1 MNEYLP
7 LIRTAAGVPAV
18 TSRIAWPE
26 IETKLGLS
34 LPEDYKELLQGLPPG
49 RYNDQFIDVR
59 HPIFAGSPDRFVSGL
74 KEFSGALKECRDLE
88 KKFGEHAATHL
99 PVYPEPDGI
108 LPWGRVEDDWILAW
122 KTAGEPSTWESVAV
136 SFEFRELHPL
146 PGSMSQALYRL
157 VIGETGA
164 EDLDYLSEVRNF
176 VRD

>member
-1 MNEYLP
+1 VNEYSP

-34 LPEDYKELLQGLPPG
+34 LPEDYKE
-49 RYNDQFIDVR
+49 
-59 HPIFAGSPDRFVSGL
+59 
-74 KEFSGALKECRDLE
+74 FSGALKECRDLE
-88 KKFGEHAATHL
+88 KKFGEQAATHL

-122 KTAGEPSTWESVAV
+122 KTAGEPSTWESVGV

-157 VIGETGA
+157 IIGETGA
-164 EDLDYLSEVRNF
+164 EMLDYLSEVRNF